1 MLAVDVSPW
10 LRSAAPPPARK
21 GSPATSTAGGKGNP
35 QLIPGWPYSV
45 VAALEPGRTSWTAL
59 LDVVVHRTSRIAVD
73 VDSLRRD
80 RVSLISWR
88 RV

>member
-10 LRSAAPPPARK
+10 LRSAAPHQR
-21 GSPATSTAGGKGNP
+21 GKVVLPRRRPGEGQP